1 MPERICPA
9 LLQLNSAL
17 DECLHLHDGHSL
29 MMSEDPSLSNN
40 RGVQERWAAVR
51 ACFLLLLL
59 SLFSYFSPALAHIKH
74 RNQKASPS
82 QQSPAKTPARRS
94 ASSNDLKLLVDRW
107 LHRAELAH
115 SLVGVEILDVNS
127 GAELVSSMGHCRFTP
142 ASTAKIIVTACAYD
156 KLGPKFIYKTSLV
169 TRGEVTHDT
178 VHGDLILLP
187 SQDPTLDRD
196 NLRELVSGLKAQG
209 VNKVTGKLLLE
220 EPLGG
225 GERFLGEWLSEDWAQ
240 DWMPVSS
247 SLVIDRNI
255 SSPAVFSKP
264 RIKINHADD
273 TDTAFLKTLLKSELT
288 MGWLSFTKEDR
299 TTNVYSL
306 KDAREPATLRA
317 VANPDTYNLALLE
330 DMLKAAGIKI
340 ENQKLSSQNDVK
352 NNGQTTVLSEHV
364 SKPLAQIIRTTLHES
379 DNLYAQQLLR
389 TLAAES
395 DSKSH
400 TNNLEDR
407 GLLIERSWLS
417 SFGVPLEEV
426 ILWDGCGLSRKD
438 FVSPYALTTVI
449 RYMATHENL
458 KPYLGLLK
466 AGQIKPAGGIQFK
479 TGAMDSVRGITGL
492 LENALGQR
500 LAFAILVNGHT
511 TSVENLRTSL
521 SSIISQLAQAK
532 LDLPTG
538 ANAVKTKAVQAEEQ
552 VQPTAPPQLL
562 KPPE

>member
-1 MPERICPA
+1 
-9 LLQLNSAL
+9 
-17 DECLHLHDGHSL
+17 
-29 MMSEDPSLSNN
+29 MMRKGPSLSKS
-40 RGVQERWAAVR
+40 RIVQERWAAVCF
-51 ACFLLLLL
+51 CFLFLLL
-59 SLFSYFSPALAHIKH
+59 SLLSSFNPARAHIKH
-74 RNQKASPS
+74 HNQKAPPPR
-82 QQSPAKTPARRS
+82 QYPAKTAARRS
-94 ASSNDLKLLVDRW
+94 ASSNDLNLLVDRW
-107 LHRAELAH
+107 LKRPELIH
-115 SLVGVEILDVNS
+115 SLVGVEVLDVDS
-127 GAELVSSMGHCRFTP
+127 GAELVSSKGHCRFTP
-142 ASTAKIIVTACAYD
+142 ASTAKIIVTACAYE
-156 KLGPKFIYKTSLV
+156 KLGAKFTYKTSLV
-169 TRGEVTHDT
+169 TRGEVSRNT
-178 VHGDLILLP
+178 VYGDLILLP

-196 NLRELVSGLKAQG
+196 HLRELVSGLKARG

-220 EPLGG
+220 EPVGG
-225 GERFLGEWLSEDWAQ
+225 GERFLGEWLTEDWAQ

-247 SLVIDRNI
+247 SLVVERNI
-255 SSPAVFSKP
+255 SSPAVFSRP
-264 RIKINHADD
+264 RIKVNHAED

-330 DMLKAAGIKI
+330 DMVKAAGIKI
-340 ENQKLSSQNDVK
+340 ENQKLSSLIDLK
-352 NNGQTTVLSEHV
+352 NKGKTIVLSEHF

-389 TLAAES
+389 TLAIES
-395 DSKSH
+395 DSKSQ

-417 SFGVPLEEV
+417 SFGAPREEV

-438 FVSPYALTTVI
+438 LVSPYALTTVI
-449 RYMATHENL
+449 RYMATHDNL

-466 AGQIKPAGGIQFK
+466 AGQIKPAGNIQFK

-492 LENALGQR
+492 LENALGKR

-511 TSVENLRTSL
+511 TSVEDLRTSL
-521 SSIISQLAQAK
+521 STIISQLAEAR

-538 ANAVKTKAVQAEEQ
+538 ANAVKTRTAQGEEQ
-552 VQPTAPPQLL
+552 APPTAQSHLF
-562 KPPE
+562 KPSE